1 MSTTNTIKRGAPRG
15 GKRPGAG
22 RPKGSGNYG
31 EVTHPVR
38 VPVSMIEAV
47 RTFVANGAEGGTGRE
62 IPLFGTAVRAGL
74 PTFTD
79 DHVEARLDLHT
90 HLVPHPQTT
99 FFVRVQGD
107 SMENA
112 GIQDG
117 DLLVVDRSLPAREHG
132 IIIAALDGEL
142 TVKRLRYHKGRPQL
156 VPENERYPVIDIA
169 EGQDFHI
176 WGVVTS
182 VIHKV

>member
-1 MSTTNTIKRGAPRG
+1 MSKQTLPIRG
-15 GKRPGAG
+15 GRRPGAG
-22 RPKGSGNYG
+22 RPKGTGNYG
-31 EVTHPVR
+31 EATQPVR
-38 VPVSMIEAV
+38 VPVSMIESVKA
-47 RTFVANGAEGGTGRE
+47 FVAGAADGTGSTGRE

-74 PTFTD
+74 PTFAD

-107 SMENA
+107 SMINA
-112 GIQDG
+112 GIHEG
-117 DLLVVDRSLPAREHG
+117 DLLVVDRSMPAKENT

-142 TVKRLRYHKGRPQL
+142 TVKRLRYHNGQPHL
-156 VPENERYPVIDIA
+156 IPENDRYGVIA
-169 EGQDFHI
+169 VTSENDFHI

>member
-1 MSTTNTIKRGAPRG
+1 MSTNNTTKSAPARG
-15 GKRPGAG
+15 GRRPGAG

-47 RTFVANGAEGGTGRE
+47 RSFVAAGGEGEERG

-117 DLLVVDRSLPAREHG
+117 DLLVVDRSLPAREHA

-142 TVKRLRYHKGRPQL
+142 TVKRLRYQQGQPQL
-156 VPENERYPVIDIA
+156 VPENDRYKVITIEPD
-169 EGQDFHI
+169 QDFHI

>member
-1 MSTTNTIKRGAPRG
+1 
-15 GKRPGAG
+15 
-22 RPKGSGNYG
+22 
-31 EVTHPVR
+31 
-38 VPVSMIEAV
+38 MIEAV
-47 RTFVANGAEGGTGRE
+47 RTFVASGGPNGEASERG

-74 PTFTD
+74 PTFAD

-112 GIQDG
+112 GIQEG
-117 DLLVVDRSLPAREHG
+117 DLLVVDRSIPAKEG
-132 IIIAALDGEL
+132 AIIIAALDGEL
-142 TVKRLRYHKGRPQL
+142 TVKRLRYQLGQPQL
-156 VPENERYPVIDIA
+156 VPENDKYRVITIEPDN
-169 EGQDFHI
+169 EFHI

>member
-1 MSTTNTIKRGAPRG
+1 
-15 GKRPGAG
+15 
-22 RPKGSGNYG
+22 
-31 EVTHPVR
+31 
-38 VPVSMIEAV
+38 
-47 RTFVANGAEGGTGRE
+47 
-62 IPLFGTAVRAGL
+62 
-74 PTFTD
+74 
-79 DHVEARLDLHT
+79 
-90 HLVPHPQTT
+90 
-99 FFVRVQGD
+99 
-107 SMENA
+107 
-112 GIQDG
+112 
-117 DLLVVDRSLPAREHG
+117 VVDRSLPAREHG